1 MDSEATTEPLD
12 SERPTGVLLRWTMD
26 GPRRP
31 TPAPPITPPLTPVW
45 WSRISFQ
52 EEVENQVI
60 YPMTRCTF
68 VNMLTPQRRQRLRT
82 TSPDYTLTGE
92 TYTMTNQGSVMA
104 VNIEGWSANDEPEPE
119 EEEVSIFV
127 SPSDPMPCLQEDQ

>member
-1 MDSEATTEPLD
+1 M
-12 SERPTGVLLRWTMD
+12 
-26 GPRRP
+26 
-31 TPAPPITPPLTPVW
+31 
-45 WSRISFQ
+45 
-52 EEVENQVI
+52 
-60 YPMTRCTF
+60 
-68 VNMLTPQRRQRLRT
+68 RT